1 MLNIVATGLPS
12 ALARFAV
19 GNSLAAK
26 QDRADNARAT
36 AELVTLKA
44 YNPKRLEQID
54 FLRIAEEHGVEPW
67 KLHGLTDIESRR
79 GGFDNDG
86 RAIIVPE
93 LHKFSEFTFR
103 AYDATDP
110 DLSIR
115 NWTHP
120 AKVKAGHPY
129 TLDNP
134 GRWDILARQAA
145 LNFDAAVRA
154 ASWGAFQIMGFNYAV
169 LNFDTPLDLVRRV
182 YEGERAQLDLAVR
195 YLIAEGGFDPL
206 LKGDFYRASI
216 VQNGTGKP
224 KEYAA
229 EWKAASLKRREQYA

>member
-1 MLNIVATGLPS
+1 MLNNVARGLPS

-26 QDRADNARAT
+26 QDRANNARVT
-36 AELVTLKA
+36 AELVNLKA
-44 YNPKRLEQID
+44 QNPMRLERID
-54 FLRIAEEHGVEPW
+54 FQRVAEEHGVEPW

-86 RAIIVPE
+86 RAIMVPE
-93 LHKFSEFTFR
+93 LHKFSEFTLR
-103 AYDATDP
+103 AYDETNP

-115 NWTHP
+115 KWIHP
-120 AKVKAGHPY
+120 ARVKAGHPY
-129 TLDNP
+129 TLDNA
-134 GRWDILARQAA
+134 GRWDTLARQAS
-145 LNFDAAVRA
+145 LNADAAVRA
-154 ASWGAFQIMGFNYAV
+154 ASWGAFQIMGFNYAA
-169 LNFDTPLDLVRRV
+169 LHFDTPLELVRRI
-182 YEGERAQLDLAVR
+182 YQGERAQLDLAVR

-206 LKGDFYRASI
+206 LKGDFYRAAI

-224 KEYAA
+224 NEYAA